1 MDEDTLGAIIL
12 TVLVLTIV
20 MPILYILFDI
30 RDNVEK
36 TFILLNK
43 TIGDRND

>member
-20 MPILYILFDI
+20 MPILYFLLDI
-30 RDNVEK
+30 RDNTEK